1 MKTTVILCTFNRCE
15 LLENALDSLAG
26 SVLPSGVDW
35 DVLVVDNN
43 STDRTAEVIK
53 SFCERY
59 PGRFRY
65 LFEPRAGKSN
75 ALNAGI
81 RETQCDVLAFTD
93 DDVVVEPTWLQN
105 LTRSLDGTC
114 AGVGGRILPE
124 QTFSPPN
131 WIDLEEEH
139 ALAPLA
145 VFAPD
150 IAAGPMDQ
158 PPYGANMAY
167 DRRVFAKY
175 GGFRTDLG
183 PQAGSKNPQ
192 KSEDSEF
199 GQRLL
204 AGGEQLRYEPSAVV
218 FHTVPQYRVQKKYF
232 LDWWYDKARADIH
245 VRGIPVGT
253 RVAGIPL
260 ILFRR
265 LVMWSLRWA
274 LSLQP
279 AKRFS
284 CKVKVWINRGEIRE
298 CYRLS
303 RRASADRPEASPQ
316 P

>member
-1 MKTTVILCTFNRCE
+1 MKITVILCTFNRCE
-15 LLENALDSLAG
+15 LLANALESLAR
-26 SVLPSGVDW
+26 SVVPAGVDW

-43 STDRTAEVIK
+43 STDRTADVIK
-53 SFCERY
+53 SFCKQY
-59 PGRFRY
+59 PTRFSY
-65 LFEPRAGKSN
+65 LFEPLAGKSN

-81 RETQCDVLAFTD
+81 RESRCDVLAFTD

-105 LTRSLDGTC
+105 VTRAVDGTY

-124 QTFSPPN
+124 QTFSPPD
-131 WIDLEEEH
+131 WIPSDDRH

-145 VFAPD
+145 VFDPA
-150 IAAGPMDQ
+150 IAVGPMDQ

-167 DRRVFAKY
+167 DRRVFEKY

-204 AGGEQLRYEPSAVV
+204 ALGERLRYEPSAVV
-218 FHTVPQYRVQKKYF
+218 YHTVPPHRVQKKYF

-245 VRGIPVGT
+245 VRGIPEGSGWS
-253 RVAGIPL
+253 VAGVPL
-260 ILFRR
+260 VLFRR
-265 LVMWSLRWA
+265 LAVWTLRWVVTF
-274 LSLQP
+274 QP
-279 AKRFS
+279 RKRFA
-284 CKVKVWINRGEIRE
+284 CKVKVWINLGEIRE

-303 RRASADRPEASPQ
+303 GMAAPSRPTPV
-316 P
+316 